1 LQDLA
6 GGVFSLIQ
14 LIIDAVFIDHHP
26 WGIISNP
33 VKLGLAFQSMA
44 FDTIFILQKFWWFP
58 DDRQKKLPKH
68 DGREEL

>member
-1 LQDLA
+1 
-6 GGVFSLIQ
+6 
-14 LIIDAVFIDHHP
+14 
-26 WGIISNP
+26 
-33 VKLGLAFQSMA
+33 MA